1 MPFNYRMQYTY
12 FLLISGIKGNLWWH
26 ACPTAGSWP
35 VRPRAL
41 ALSHISTIV
50 YVVMVVL
57 LVQNSVNHSVLKVW
71 GLHPLDELA
80 TLAEVLEQFK
90 RGEIEPALCS
100 LMLSWSSRSSATS
113 LQICLG
119 RFRQFI

>member
-1 MPFNYRMQYTY
+1 MPYRRK
-12 FLLISGIKGNLWWH
+12 L
-26 ACPTAGSWP
+26 AGKAT
-35 VRPRAL
+35 RP
-41 ALSHISTIV
+41 SPEPHFHD

-57 LVQNSVNHSVLKVW
+57 SVQNSVNLSVLKDW

-80 TLAEVLEQFK
+80 TLSEVLEQFE
-90 RGEIEPALCS
+90 RGEIEPVLCS